1 VTNSSQ
7 GWGARLRAL
16 TENKALR
23 WVLGL
28 GIMLLSLW
36 LLGRE
41 LDWAQ
46 VWAALQTVQYTW
58 VLVGVLAIVG
68 TFFARVWRWQALL
81 WRADLPLWPTMTALL
96 VGQVVNLALP
106 VMRSGDVARAVW
118 ISPQRGADAPQA
130 LGSVALEKVWDLLAL
145 LICGILLLLMM
156 PLPTWFTRSTWGTAL
171 TLAVGGVGLW
181 VGLRWKSVWFRLA
194 GRILARFPAGWDRA
208 LLPKLRSLAQG
219 LTSLENGEASAKAF
233 VWTLATWALGVAA
246 NWAVMA
252 GFGIASL
259 PAALL
264 LMVGLMVGNAIVP
277 TPARLGVFEGICV
290 GCLALFAVPY
300 DQALAVGLV
309 LHLVVMGPPL
319 LLGALL
325 ALGTQVRQGAGRK
338 MQEPR

>member
-1 VTNSSQ
+1 VSDSLQ

-23 WVLGL
+23 WALGL
-28 GIMLLSLW
+28 GVMGLSFW

-46 VWAALQTVQYTW
+46 VWAALHTVQYGW
-58 VLVGVLAIVG
+58 VLVGVLMIVG

-81 WRADLPLWPTMTALL
+81 WRADLPLWPTLTALL

-145 LICGILLLLMM
+145 LICGVLLLLMM
-156 PLPTWFTRSTWGTAL
+156 PLPAWFTRSTWGTAL
-171 TLAVGGVGLW
+171 TLALGGVGLW